1 MKDTKIKMVHCHLP
15 TPHTHTLPSPRGGS
29 VVDQHTHTQSMGG
42 VCVCVFMCVKGGV
55 RVGQGM
61 GSVNI
66 FVHHNEDLLHIP
78 PIITARLLSLS
89 LPLFLSPSV
98 YFSLMLYF
106 LPQVRVLMC
115 VSVARRERDER
126 RSSLVFYVYK

>member
-29 VVDQHTHTQSMGG
+29 VVDQHTHTKYGWG
-42 VCVCVFMCVKGGV
+42 VCVYVCVKGGV
-55 RVGQGM
+55 RAGQGM

-66 FVHHNEDLLHIP
+66 FVHHNEDLLHIL

-89 LPLFLSPSV
+89 LFLTLSPSV